1 MVDYDSDYLKYEVDA
16 IKDELAVF
24 SEIYYP
30 HGWQITIDG
39 VPADMIR
46 ANYTLRALPI
56 HEGKHIVEFSFEPQ
70 SIKLT
75 DSIAYA
81 ALLIM
86 LLTSLYLIYR
96 KISGSKLEK

>member
-1 MVDYDSDYLKYEVDA
+1 MDYDSDYLIYDVNA
-16 IKDELAVF
+16 SKDEIALF

-30 HGWQITIDG
+30 KGWQITING
-39 VPADMIR
+39 EPVEMLR

-56 HEGKHIVEFSFEPQ
+56 PEGEHIVEFRFEPQ
-70 SIKLT
+70 SIKIT
-75 DSIAYA
+75 DSIAFA

-96 KISGSKLEK
+96 RIKVSKLERR